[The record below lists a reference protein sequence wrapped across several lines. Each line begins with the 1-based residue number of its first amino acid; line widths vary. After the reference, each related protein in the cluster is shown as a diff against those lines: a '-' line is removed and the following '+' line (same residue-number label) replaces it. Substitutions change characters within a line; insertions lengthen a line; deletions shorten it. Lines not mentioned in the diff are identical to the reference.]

1 MNCTCFKLVANG
13 ITLPEIYF
21 RYDHACQARQKLK
34 DNNIAMSVNIIN
46 G

>member
-13 ITLPEIYF
+13 IELPELYF
-21 RYDHACQARQKLK
+21 TYEQAKIARQKLK

>member
-13 ITLPEIYF
+13 ITLPELYF
-21 RYDHACQARQKLK
+21 TYEQAKIERQRLK

-46 G
+46 C

>member
-13 ITLPEIYF
+13 ITLPKIYF
-21 RYDHACQARQKLK
+21 TYEQAKIARQRLK